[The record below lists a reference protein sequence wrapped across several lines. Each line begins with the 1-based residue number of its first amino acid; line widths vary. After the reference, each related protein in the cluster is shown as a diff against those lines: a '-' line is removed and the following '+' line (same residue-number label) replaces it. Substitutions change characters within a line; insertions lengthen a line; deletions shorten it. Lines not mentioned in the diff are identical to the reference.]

1 MYNSAMVIKK
11 QQLNNI
17 AIWVI
22 EEQSNELPGALQG
35 IFFMDG
41 NSLPDDCITMYNSK
55 YDAKNLTFSEEKLN
69 KFSLFFLLKE
79 TKIKLG

>member
-1 MYNSAMVIKK
+1 MLLSFMYNSAMVIKK

-22 EEQSNELPGALQG
+22 EEQSNELPEALQG

-41 NSLPDDCITMYNSK
+41 NFFPDDCITIYNSK
-55 YDAKNLTFSEEKLN
+55 
-69 KFSLFFLLKE
+69 
-79 TKIKLG
+79 

>member
-35 IFFMDG
+35 LFFMDG
-41 NSLPDDCITMYNSK
+41 NSFPDDCITMYNSK
-55 YDAKNLTFSEEKLN
+55 
-69 KFSLFFLLKE
+69 
-79 TKIKLG
+79 

>member
-1 MYNSAMVIKK
+1 MLLSFMYNSAMVIKK

-22 EEQSNELPGALQG
+22 EEQSNELPEALQG

-41 NSLPDDCITMYNSK
+41 NSFPDDCITMYNSK
-55 YDAKNLTFSEEKLN
+55 
-69 KFSLFFLLKE
+69 
-79 TKIKLG
+79 